1 MTTAA
6 DTQLDAYL
14 AALLGPHPDYELLEI
29 RYRRATEGMAHCFH
43 AADDLDTAARIIA
56 ELGAHTDVYVGA
68 APRSQRCGSRR
79 AVQHSWVVWAD
90 CDDRNSTERLMR
102 FEPAASIVVRSGSA
116 HARHAYWLL
125 DTPLP
130 PDALEFANRRLAVAL
145 AADLR
150 STDAARILRPP
161 GTHNFKH
168 RPAVPVV
175 VEHLALQRLDPHAVL
190 AHTPRLDAPAGA
202 QRTPAKTTGTDE
214 PLRRIAPD
222 TYVRALLGVDV
233 PRSRKIRCPF
243 HDDHTPSLHVYETAE
258 GGWYC
263 FGCGAGSSIYDM
275 AAAVYGLGTRGADFV
290 ELRRRLTTLML
301 PPRPVSR
308 LRGSWTP

>member
-1 MTTAA
+1 MNQTIDTHLRQYLTA
-6 DTQLDAYL
+6 LI
-14 AALLGPHPDYELLEI
+14 GPQPDHDLLEI
-29 RYRRATEGMAHCFH
+29 RYRRTTEGMAHCFH
-43 AADDLDTAARIIA
+43 TADDLLTAARIIA
-56 ELGAHTDVYVGA
+56 ELGGRTDVYVGA
-68 APRSQRCGSRR
+68 APRSQRCGGRR

-90 CDDRNSTERLMR
+90 CDDRESTQRLMR
-102 FEPAASIVVRSGSA
+102 FEPAASIVVRSGSP

-168 RPAVPVV
+168 RPAAPVV
-175 VEHLALQRLDPHAVL
+175 VEHLALERLDPHAVL
-190 AHTPRLDAPAGA
+190 AHTPRLDAPVVAH
-202 QRTPAKTTGTDE
+202 RVPAKNTDPDA

-222 TYVRALLGVDV
+222 TYVRALLGVEV
-233 PRSRKIRCPF
+233 PRNRKIRCPF

-275 AAAVYGLGTRGADFV
+275 AAAVYGIGTRGADFV
-290 ELRRRLTTLML
+290 ELRRRLTALMF
-301 PPRPVSR
+301 R
-308 LRGSWTP
+308 